1 MTHKWK
7 RWLAPSVAITA
18 VAVLAAC
25 SSSSSSSSTAN
36 TSASTGASSSSSPSA
51 SSTAPAGLAL
61 AQQNVAK
68 FEATTSSY
76 PVPTASISGVSKLKG
91 KTVYYIPL
99 VQQIPGFV
107 VTAATMKTA
116 LAKVGMNLQVCN
128 GEAQPSAIAACVAQ
142 ATGAGAAGIVLDSI
156 PFGMAE
162 NALNS
167 AKAKGIPVIIADQ
180 YPPTGNVNTDA
191 VSYVPGVV
199 DQPSQIA
206 WWMIADSE
214 GKANAIIAEEADSQ
228 SSVQYVTNSL
238 SIYKQYCP
246 DCTYSVKAITA
257 SMTSQEETSSVT
269 SNLQADPSATLY
281 YTEFEDSLQN
291 TIAGIQA
298 AGKTSSV
305 GVAVAGGSTDGLGLL
320 KSGADNVKAV
330 VVVDQAY
337 AGWALSDEILRMG
350 AGSAPVTETFPSR
363 LFTSEN
369 IGTIQVT
376 SAAEDSGAWF
386 GDDSYQAQFEKL
398 WGLG

>member
-1 MTHKWK
+1 MRLTGK
-7 RWLAPSVAITA
+7 RWLSLAA
-18 VAVLAAC
+18 VAAASATLAAC
-25 SSSSSSSSTAN
+25 SSSNSPSVSPSSTGSSSS
-36 TSASTGASSSSSPSA
+36 ASS
-51 SSTAPAGLAL
+51 AGVTK
-61 AQQNVAK
+61 AQQTVSQYEA
-68 FEATTSSY
+68 ATTSY
-76 PVPTASISGVSKLKG
+76 PVPSASISGLSKLRG
-91 KTVYYIPL
+91 RTVYYIPL
-99 VQQIPGFV
+99 TEYIPGFAI
-107 VTAATMKTA
+107 TAAEMKTA
-116 LAKVGMNLQVCN
+116 LAEVGVKFQECN
-128 GEAQPSAIAACVAQ
+128 GDANPTAISACVTQ
-142 ATGAGAAGIVLDSI
+142 AEGADAAGIILDSI
-156 PFGMAE
+156 PQEMVPNAISGAE
-162 NALNS
+162 GKN
-167 AKAKGIPVIIADQ
+167 IQVIIADQ
-180 YPPTGNVNTDA
+180 YAPSGTTNTDKL
-191 VSYVPGVV
+191 SYVEGVV
-199 DQPSQIA
+199 NQPSQIA
-206 WWMIADSE
+206 WWIIDSTG
-214 GKANAIIAEEADSQ
+214 GKANFIIGQEDDSQ
-228 SSVQYVTNSL
+228 SSAEYVQNSL

>member
-1 MTHKWK
+1 MRLTGK
-7 RWLAPSVAITA
+7 RWLSLAA
-18 VAVLAAC
+18 VAAASATLAAC
-25 SSSSSSSSTAN
+25 SSSN
-36 TSASTGASSSSSPSA
+36 SPSA
-51 SSTAPAGLAL
+51 SPSSTGSSSSASSAGVTK
-61 AQQNVAK
+61 AQQMVSQYAA
-68 FEATTSSY
+68 ATTSY
-76 PVPTASISGVSKLKG
+76 PVPSASISGLSKLKG
-91 KTVYYIPL
+91 RTVYYIPL
-99 VQQIPGFV
+99 TEYIPGFAI
-107 VTAATMKTA
+107 TAAEMKTA
-116 LAKVGMNLQVCN
+116 LAAVGVKFQECN
-128 GEAQPSAIAACVAQ
+128 GDANPTAISACVTQ
-142 ATGAGAAGIVLDSI
+142 AEGADAAGIVLDSI
-156 PFGMAE
+156 PQEMVPNAISGAE
-162 NALNS
+162 GKN
-167 AKAKGIPVIIADQ
+167 IPVIIADQ
-180 YPPTGNVNTDA
+180 YAPSGTTNTDKL
-191 VSYVPGVV
+191 SYVEGVV
-199 DQPSQIA
+199 NQPSQIA
-206 WWMIADSE
+206 WWIIDSTS
-214 GKANAIIAEEADSQ
+214 GKANFIIGQEDDSQ
-228 SSVQYVTNSL
+228 SSSEYVQNSL

-350 AGSAPVTETFPSR
+350 AGSAPVAETFPSR

-376 SAAEDSGAWF
+376 SAAQDSGAWF